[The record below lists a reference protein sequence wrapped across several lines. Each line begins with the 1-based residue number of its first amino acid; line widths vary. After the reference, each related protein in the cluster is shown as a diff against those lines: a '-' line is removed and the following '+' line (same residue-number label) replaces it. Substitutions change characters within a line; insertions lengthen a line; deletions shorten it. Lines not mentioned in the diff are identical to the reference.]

1 MCFLFPLRFDC
12 SRLVGTQRRRVSILA
27 HRNFKFLLRLLYSPP
42 ILGGVV
48 ADRGGYYMFFLIF
61 FFTPSELCLTPSK
74 LLLLGITQASLALHS
89 LIRNFRPPKTGGQYR
104 AAIFCA
110 IFY

>member
-1 MCFLFPLRFDC
+1 M
-12 SRLVGTQRRRVSILA
+12 
-27 HRNFKFLLRLLYSPP
+27 YSPP
-42 ILGGVV
+42 VLGGVV

-61 FFTPSELCLTPSK
+61 FFTPSGLCLTPSK

-104 AAIFCA
+104 SINFLCVFSNYKG
-110 IFY
+110 IIVSILKVRFTILIVIDFLLQT